1 MKKFSFTINGDDFA
15 VRVKKVEGDTA
26 ELEVNGTPYK
36 VKMHQEIKT
45 TKTPVVL
52 VRKDVQTKQGDER
65 AKENLSPVSES
76 KRPSAKAIKSPLP
89 GSILKVNVAVGD
101 TFKEGDVLMVME
113 SMKMEN
119 NILAERNGK
128 ILKVCAPAGKAV
140 LQDEVL
146 FEIE

>member
-1 MKKFSFTINGDDFA
+1 
-15 VRVKKVEGDTA
+15 VEGDTA
-26 ELEVNGTPYK
+26 ELEVNGTPYT

-52 VRKDVQTKQGDER
+52 VRKEVQTKQGDER
-65 AKENLSPVSES
+65 AKENLTPVSES

-89 GSILKVNVAVGD
+89 GNILKVNVAVGD
-101 TFKEGDVLMVME
+101 IFKEGDVLMVME